1 MWIPPVHSPFA
12 ASDALAALTAG
23 EADLGRLE
31 EILASRFH
39 AERVILTASGTHA
52 LQLALEA
59 ALERVE
65 AGRRRVALPAYAC
78 YDLAT
83 AVLALEA
90 PVTFYDIDPSHLG
103 PDPDSLARA
112 LESAGVLVA
121 ANLFG
126 YPLDWGLIRTLADEA
141 GSVVVE
147 DAAQGIGTMW
157 GERMGG
163 SQAELSVLSFGRGKG
178 WTGSGGGALLL
189 RGSFASADPPALLPP
204 PSSAASMATRALA
217 QWTLARPALYGIPAR
232 MPGLGLGETHFR
244 APTSAAAM
252 HPYQARLV
260 ARSEAAATAE
270 ISFRRARA
278 TVLRDLL
285 SDRAG
290 VALPEPVAHGEASYL
305 RFALRSPKLPAA
317 LPARVRR
324 LGGYRG
330 YPRVLP
336 ELPQLLRLA
345 GDTAPSVP
353 GARRLVAELLTLPVH
368 SRTPPSGLDRRLV
381 SVLDEIL
388 DF

>member
-1 MWIPPVHSPFA
+1 V
-12 ASDALAALTAG
+12 
-23 EADLGRLE
+23 
-31 EILASRFH
+31 
-39 AERVILTASGTHA
+39 
-52 LQLALEA
+52 
-59 ALERVE
+59 
-65 AGRRRVALPAYAC
+65 
-78 YDLAT
+78 
-83 AVLALEA
+83 
-90 PVTFYDIDPSHLG
+90 
-103 PDPDSLARA
+103 RA
-112 LESAGVLVA
+112 LENTGVVVA

-126 YPLDWGLIRTLADEA
+126 YPLDWGLIRTLADEV

-204 PSSAASMATRALA
+204 PSSVASMATRALA
-217 QWTLARPALYGIPAR
+217 QWILARPALYGIPAH

-244 APTSAAAM
+244 EPTRPAAM

-278 TVLRDLL
+278 AVLRDLL

-290 VALPEPVAHGEASYL
+290 VTLPEPVAHGEASYL

-345 GDTAPSVP
+345 GDAVPSVP

-368 SRTPPSGLDRRLV
+368 SRTPPSGLDRRQV
-381 SVLDEIL
+381 SVFEEIL
-388 DF
+388 DS